1 MDKYVFKITT
11 EKCVNCESLLRFKRK
26 FDMNIPDF
34 NQEVFIFM
42 PNDDKSCMLPLF
54 LGNRLMFDH
63 CCAIFQNVK
72 KTFLQEICNSFSL
85 HILELNNTARVLKL

>member
-11 EKCVNCESLLRFKRK
+11 EKCVNCESLLRFKQK

-54 LGNRLMFDH
+54 LGNRLVFDH
-63 CCAIFQNVK
+63 CCAIIPNVK
-72 KTFLQEICNSFSL
+72 KTFVQRICNSFPL
-85 HILELNNTARVLKL
+85 HILDLNNTTRVLEL